1 MPSPGRVDTQPLNGD
16 GLRGA
21 IADLKALLALPETWA
36 TLDREGIARSTSNAL
51 QAMVNPVGVHV
62 HLPAD
67 TEGAALDVRCGNLQP
82 ASPSVCAPIG
92 LDGGF
97 VAIENEAHEAIDRL
111 LLDMAAGQIA
121 NTLSRR
127 GAEMA
132 AKRLA
137 LLVERSSDFIG
148 FAKLDGTPL
157 YVNLSGMALVGL
169 TSIDQLSGLH
179 ILDFLAPAE
188 RDRGE
193 TEAIPAMRTTGH
205 WINETALQRFDDGEI
220 FPVLLD
226 CFRIDDQSTG
236 MPAHFAAVVR
246 DLRPQRK
253 IERGL
258 REQARDSAETAQ
270 RRALE
275 RDDATKRLDEVQLE
289 LFHASRL
296 SVAGQM
302 AGMLAHEL
310 SQPLAAALNSA
321 SAARRLFMTEDF
333 PADEMRELIEDQL
346 AQTERAGAILRRWRN
361 FVYPGRAA
369 SHQPEDLRRLVTEA
383 IDFAFIGPDVMDV
396 SLELYFDPGAPAVRV
411 DRIQIQQVIA
421 NLVRNALDALHGCGT
436 PVLRLSTF
444 RRDPK
449 TVEIL
454 VADSGAGVDAAMRDR
469 LFEPFQSTK
478 ASGMGL
484 GLSICRTIVASHGGT
499 IGYEPRSI
507 GGSLFRLTL
516 PASDS
521 CVAP

>member
-1 MPSPGRVDTQPLNGD
+1 
-16 GLRGA
+16 
-21 IADLKALLALPETWA
+21 
-36 TLDREGIARSTSNAL
+36 
-51 QAMVNPVGVHV
+51 
-62 HLPAD
+62 
-67 TEGAALDVRCGNLQP
+67 
-82 ASPSVCAPIG
+82 
-92 LDGGF
+92 
-97 VAIENEAHEAIDRL
+97 
-111 LLDMAAGQIA
+111 
-121 NTLSRR
+121 
-127 GAEMA
+127 
-132 AKRLA
+132 
-137 LLVERSSDFIG
+137 
-148 FAKLDGTPL
+148 
-157 YVNLSGMALVGL
+157 
-169 TSIDQLSGLH
+169 
-179 ILDFLAPAE
+179 
-188 RDRGE
+188 
-193 TEAIPAMRTTGH
+193 
-205 WINETALQRFDDGEI
+205 
-220 FPVLLD
+220 
-226 CFRIDDQSTG
+226 
-236 MPAHFAAVVR
+236 
-246 DLRPQRK
+246 
-253 IERGL
+253 
-258 REQARDSAETAQ
+258 
-270 RRALE
+270 
-275 RDDATKRLDEVQLE
+275 
-289 LFHASRL
+289 
-296 SVAGQM
+296 
-302 AGMLAHEL
+302 
-310 SQPLAAALNSA
+310 
-321 SAARRLFMTEDF
+321 MTEDF